1 MVASRL
7 PSVRAACAVALCAA
21 AALVAGCGGDSGS
34 DAPGSDADAASAQ
47 AADVKAVTALGDQ
60 VSRAIKQRDP
70 RRICARLEPKSLEQ
84 EYRSEK
90 RCVKLLGK
98 ALRNASPGE
107 APPLEFDDV
116 TVQGEAAKANLRGE
130 GQGEIHFARV
140 DGEWYIDLRPDE
152 ADDSAEGGE

>member
-70 RRICARLEPKSLEQ
+70 RRICARLEPESLKREFRTKQ
-84 EYRSEK
+84 
-90 RCVKLLGK
+90 RCVKALGK
-98 ALRNASPGE
+98 ALENARGE
-107 APPLEFDDV
+107 VPPLEFKDV
-116 TVQGEAAKANLRGE
+116 TVQGETAKANLRGE
-130 GQGEIHFARV
+130 GQGDIDFVRI
-140 DGEWYIDLRPDE
+140 DGEWYIDLHPDE
-152 ADDSAEGGE
+152 VDDSAEGSE